1 MKNKEIELKNFEDE
15 YMVKVKSGRYT
26 PSFVNEEKE
35 VFDIEVCKYP
45 TTQLMWLEVMKN
57 NPSEFKGENKP
68 VETVTW
74 WDTLEYCNRLSEKYG
89 LKPVYNLSQKEKGIL
104 RIIHLDGEIVEETK
118 ANFKNTEGFRLP
130 TEIEWEWFA
139 KGGQVA
145 IEQGTFEDKYSGSNN
160 VDEVAWSVENS
171 DYLTHDVGLK
181 KPNQLGLYDC
191 SGNVWEWCYDIYDI
205 SKSQEKRIL
214 RGGSWDDMMEAC
226 VTFYHVGYDNSL
238 RHKGCGFRVVKTI

>member
-1 MKNKEIELKNFEDE
+1 MGNIELKNFEDE
-15 YMVKVKSGRYT
+15 YMIKVKGGRYI
-26 PSFVNEEKE
+26 PSFASEEKE
-35 VFDIEVCKYP
+35 VFDVEVCKYL
-45 TTQLMWLEVMKN
+45 TTQKMWLEVMGN

-74 WDTLEYCNRLSEKYG
+74 WPALEYCNRLSEKYG

-104 RIIHLDGEIVEETK
+104 KIIYLDGEIVEETK

-130 TEIEWEWFA
+130 TEVEWEWFS

-145 IEQGTFEDKYSGSNN
+145 IEQGTFEYRYSGSNN

-171 DYLTHDVGLK
+171 DCLTHDVGLK

-191 SGNVWEWCYDIYDI
+191 SGNVWEWCYDMYDTA
-205 SKSQEKRIL
+205 KSQEKRIL

-226 VTFYHVGYDNSL
+226 ATFYRVGYANFL
-238 RHKGCGFRVVKTI
+238 RHEGCGFRVVRTI